1 MQDRTFR
8 SLPPEVEPIAANR
21 ALTTMDF
28 FEFAD
33 AGDSD
38 GVFWGSQTERS
49 SPPPAVTARL
59 SQSKPPSLTPGP
71 DHHLPGEG

>member
-38 GVFWGSQTERS
+38 GVFWGFPDRALEPAPCRHRRS
-49 SPPPAVTARL
+49 ARI
-59 SQSKPPSLTPGP
+59 QSRQHSGRGGLRV
-71 DHHLPGEG
+71 